1 MPIIF
6 SGSGGT
12 LSSAPASSKIAQVQ
26 SSAKQGAWVYRYY
39 NGWIDTGL
47 NCNITPTA
55 SNSTIQVRF
64 HVYCSTNAGSGV
76 VEARLQCNGSD
87 IFNGNQADGTTDIIP
102 SDPTSVGNAT
112 FNRVTG
118 SMASGGDELC
128 CISNS
133 IIHSPNSTSNQSYK
147 VIIRR
152 PTGSGYQAY
161 LYHGRSFSGAAQCP
175 SHMTAMEIR
184 A

>member
-12 LSSAPASSKIAQVQ
+12 LASAPASSKIAQVQ
-26 SSAKQGAWVYRYY
+26 SSAKQGAWVFRYY
-39 NGWIDTGL
+39 NSWIDTGL

-64 HVYCSTNAGSGV
+64 HVYCSTGGT
-76 VEARLQCNGSD
+76 VEAKLQCNGVD
-87 IFNGNQADGTTDIIP
+87 IFNGTQADNTTDIIP
-102 SDPTSVGNAT
+102 SDPTGISGMNNT
-112 FNRVTG
+112 FSRVTG
-118 SMASGGDELC
+118 ASNASSSELI

-152 PTGSGYQAY
+152 PTGANYQQY
-161 LYHGRSFSGAAQCP
+161 LFHGRSYSGGSQAP